1 MKDGYGRASRWG
13 VGEHGYRE
21 RGIGSG
27 LMTYHGIC
35 CESAMLGYVYRTYQ
49 VKLPPP
55 PWAFLVSIEQGG

>member
-1 MKDGYGRASRWG
+1 MKDGYGWASTWG

-35 CESAMLGYVYRTYQ
+35 CESTMLGYV
-49 VKLPPP
+49 
-55 PWAFLVSIEQGG
+55 

>member
-1 MKDGYGRASRWG
+1 MGSGG
-13 VGEHGYRE
+13 NGYRE

-49 VKLPPP
+49 VKLPHPP
-55 PWAFLVSIEQGG
+55 LPFLQSIKLGGS